1 MRSQVKYNEF
11 EFIKI
16 SCTSNL
22 QREVLSVPKIIENVE
37 KNIIDA
43 AFQLFSQ
50 KGYNDIEMKAI
61 AKKAGIA
68 VGTLYNYFP
77 NKKELFIE
85 ILINSWKETFN
96 QLNNVLKLKIDP
108 IEKMKKYLFFLY
120 DEVEEKKALGNE
132 LIKNN
137 IITKHHKHSQIL
149 CKEDMVKGVES
160 ILKEIREKYSLKF
173 DEQMDYRMSE
183 ILLISVFESVFH
195 HTLEKEYNKKFIA
208 KLVECLIEED

>member
-1 MRSQVKYNEF
+1 M
-11 EFIKI
+11 
-16 SCTSNL
+16 
-22 QREVLSVPKIIENVE
+22 PKIIENIE

-43 AFQLFSQ
+43 AFKLFSE

-85 ILINSWKETFN
+85 IFIHSWNETFK
-96 QLNNVLKLKIDP
+96 QLDNILKLSIDP
-108 IEKMKKYLFFLY
+108 VEKIKKYLFFLY
-120 DEVEEKKALGNE
+120 DEVEKKKGLVNE

-137 IITKHHKHSQIL
+137 IIKKEDKHPKFL
-149 CKEDMVKGVES
+149 CKEDIITNVET
-160 ILKEIREKYSLKF
+160 ILKEIRKKYGLKF
-173 DEQMDYRMSE
+173 DEKMDYRMSE
-183 ILLISVFESVFH
+183 ILLISVFENVFH
-195 HTLEKEYNKKFIA
+195 HTLEKEFNKKFIV